1 MPAVSIHLKLSPM
14 YRLGL
19 ALLMASLWQVLP
31 AQQPSVWWHQ
41 TLDHLQ
47 QAGISSADLA
57 ELELTDQYTSSHNGV
72 THLYLRQRHD
82 GIVLR
87 GSHAS
92 AHYAADGRLLR
103 LHHQLQAKLEAR
115 CPAPYPTLSPAAA
128 LWQGMVHLG
137 QWEQAPPTQLT
148 QPQGVEQACTFAGGN
163 LSSEDIPMHLAYVPG
178 EEGDIRLA
186 WYLRIYP
193 PHHQHWWNLW
203 VDAEDG
209 NILAETDWVLTC
221 APEAISVAHTCAHG
235 PDRAPEPTA
244 MHTPEDG
251 SRYRV
256 YAEPVESP
264 IHGNQ
269 SLVLTPADSLA
280 SPFGWHDINAEAGAE
295 YTYLRGNNAWARSDR
310 SGTNDPNGY
319 SPDGGLGLDFD
330 FPFDS
335 TESITGLANQKAA
348 LTNLFYWNNLMHDV
362 WYQKGFT
369 EAAGNFQ
376 ANNYGRGGLGG
387 DFVIAEAQDGIGNN
401 NANFATPPD
410 GFSGRMQMF
419 LWNQV
424 LKDGLTIGGSS
435 PAAGSYD
442 VAPFT
447 LAAPLPDSP
456 LSGPITLIQ
465 DPGGIS
471 EGCAPPLNASE
482 VAGSLVLIDRG
493 DCYFDAKAL
502 TAQEAGAIGV
512 LLVNNVP
519 GRIFGLGNR
528 KEEIEI
534 PMVMISQA
542 DGNLI
547 KASLSQ
553 GLAGSLVDSK
563 LVGGYDSDL
572 DNGVIAHEYAHGIS
586 IRLTGGPATNCLFGD
601 EQAGE
606 GWSDWF
612 ALVMTHRPGDQ
623 GSDARGIGTYVQGQ
637 TASGPGIR
645 RYPYTT
651 DMSVNPA
658 TYDDIKLPSV
668 SVPHGVGSVMCTM
681 LWDLYWALVDR
692 YGYDPDLIGGE
703 GGNHV
708 AMQLVLDGLMLQPC
722 SPGFVDVRDAI
733 LLADDIN
740 YGGANRC
747 LIWETFARRGLGYSA
762 EQGSSAS
769 RGDNSEAFDLPP
781 LCQNILFLSKET
793 DNTFVRPGDTLR
805 YRFVLSNR
813 TGQPL
818 SGLRIQDTLPAALS
832 FEAAT
837 SACMASLD
845 GRIVSLE
852 PGQILDQARDTCF
865 LTVQVDPSAPAT
877 RYLSQDSLT
886 GNVSGYAVN
895 SVVGSDGWTIRE
907 GAGRNGTPA
916 YFVPNQGAENDQ
928 RLTLPPMTIDSNTVF
943 AFWHQYQTE
952 GGWDGGLV
960 EYRLVEDTVW
970 QDMGPLFARR
980 GYDAVVGSNNPA
992 GARASFGG
1000 NSSGYRQTWAD
1011 LSSLAGQEIDVRFR
1025 FVSDDNTFEVG
1036 WYLDEFALLAAES
1049 FVNRACVSATGGD
1062 RYCAAQPLRS
1072 YVVGEDMLTQAPD
1085 EVIASPGQI
1094 RVFPNPA
1101 SQAITLRVEGWLPQE
1116 LHIRLLDA
1124 IGRPIWQRRAAL
1136 GSRSEW
1142 TFSIEHLPA
1151 GIYLLQVQQGM
1162 RNATRRIQVR

>member
-1 MPAVSIHLKLSPM
+1 MH
-14 YRLGL
+14 RFGL
-19 ALLMASLWQVLP
+19 ALLMASLWQLLP
-31 AQQPSVWWHQ
+31 AQQPPDGWQ
-41 TLDHLQ
+41 KTLDHLQ
-47 QAGISSADLA
+47 QAGISPADLV

-72 THLYLRQRHD
+72 THLYLRQRQG
-82 GIVLR
+82 GIRVR
-87 GSHAS
+87 GSQAS
-92 AHYAADGRLLR
+92 AHYAADGSLLR
-103 LHHQLQAKLEAR
+103 LHDQLQAKLAAR
-115 CPAPYPTLSPAAA
+115 CPAPTPTLSPAAA
-128 LWQGMVHLG
+128 LRQAMTHLG
-137 QWEQAPPTQLT
+137 HWEQAMPSQLT
-148 QPQGVEQACTFAGGN
+148 QPQGPELACRFAGAS
-163 LSSEDIPMHLAYVPG
+163 LSSEEIPVHLSYVPTQAG
-178 EEGDIRLA
+178 EIRLA
-186 WYLRIYP
+186 WQLRIYP
-193 PHHQHWWNLW
+193 PDHQHWWTLW
-203 VDAEDG
+203 IDAENG
-209 NILAETDWVLTC
+209 KVLAEMDWVLSC
-221 APEAISVAHTCAHG
+221 DPASISVARVGGPEQTCAHRPAG
-235 PDRAPEPTA
+235 L
-244 MHTPEDG
+244 HTPEDG

-256 YAEPVESP
+256 FAEPIESP

-269 SLVLTPADSLA
+269 SLVLAPADSLA
-280 SPFGWHDINAEAGAE
+280 SPYGWHDIDGQAGAE
-295 YTYLRGNNAWARSDR
+295 YTYLRGNNVWARSDR
-310 SGTNDPNGY
+310 AGTNDPNGY

-335 TESITGLANQKAA
+335 TESITGLPNQNAA

-362 WYQKGFT
+362 WYHKGFT

-387 DFVIAEAQDGIGNN
+387 DFVIAEAQDGVGTN

-424 LKDGLTIGGSS
+424 LKDGLTIDGSS

-456 LSGPITLIQ
+456 LTGPVTLIQ

-519 GRIFGLGNR
+519 GPIFGLGSRNDQ
-528 KEEIEI
+528 IEI
-534 PMVMISQA
+534 PLVMISQA
-542 DGNLI
+542 DGDLI

-553 GLAGSLVDSK
+553 GLTGSLVDSK

-586 IRLTGGPATNCLFGD
+586 IRLTGGPSTNCLFGD

-612 ALVMTHRPGDQ
+612 ALVMTHRPGDR

-637 TASGPGIR
+637 TPNGPGIR

-692 YGYDPDLIGGE
+692 YGYDPDLIGGQ
-703 GGNHV
+703 GGNHI
-708 AMQLVLDGLMLQPC
+708 AMQLVMDGLMLQPC

-733 LLADDIN
+733 LLADEIN

-747 LIWETFARRGLGYSA
+747 LIWESFARRGLGYSA

-769 RGDNSEAFDLPP
+769 REDNNGAFDMPP

-793 DNTFVRPGDTLR
+793 QNTFVLPGDTLR

-818 SGLRIQDTLPAALS
+818 SGLLIQDTLPPFLS
-832 FEAAT
+832 VDQVSSE
-837 SACMASLD
+837 CVASLE
-845 GRIVSLE
+845 GQVVSLASG
-852 PGQILDQARDTCF
+852 PLPDQSLDTCF
-865 LTVQVDPSAPAT
+865 LTVQVDPAAPVS
-877 RYLSQDSLT
+877 RYVSQDSLI
-886 GNVSGYAVN
+886 GDRSGYTVSSA
-895 SVVGSDGWTIRE
+895 VGSDSWTLRE

-916 YFVPNQGAENDQ
+916 YFVPNRAAENDQ
-928 RLTLPPMTIDSNTVF
+928 RLTLPPMTIDPQTVF
-943 AFWHQYQTE
+943 TFWHQYLTE

-960 EYRLVEDTVW
+960 EYRQIGETNW
-970 QDMGPLFARR
+970 RDMGPLFVR
-980 GYDAVVGSNNPA
+980 GAYDNAVGFNNPA
-992 GARASFGG
+992 GTRSSFGG
-1000 NSSGYRQTWAD
+1000 NSGGYRQTWAD
-1011 LSSLAGQEIDVRFR
+1011 LSSLDGQTIEVRFR
-1025 FVSDDNTFEVG
+1025 FVSDNNTAETG
-1036 WYLDEFALLAAES
+1036 WYLDEFGILAAES
-1049 FVNRACVSATGGD
+1049 FLNRACVTAAQGAS
-1062 RYCAAQPLRS
+1062 YCAVQPLRS
-1072 YVVGEDMLTQAPD
+1072 YVVGEEMLTDAPKKPSF
-1085 EVIASPGQI
+1085 EAGKIQ
-1094 RVFPNPA
+1094 VFPNPA
-1101 SQAITLRVEGWLPQE
+1101 RESITLRLEGWPPAE
-1116 LHIRLLDA
+1116 VHMRLLDPL
-1124 IGRPIWQRRAAL
+1124 GRQVWQHRSQG
-1136 GSRSEW
+1136 GSQREFRVSVQ
-1142 TFSIEHLPA
+1142 HLPA
-1151 GIYLLQVQQGM
+1151 GIYLLQAQQEM
-1162 RNATRRIQVR
+1162 RSATQRVQVR